1 MKKQTFLFIFLL
13 IGVIAVSLACS
24 LFSGIS
30 EKISETKSTAG
41 AVATDVQQGQQVFS
55 TAKAFAT
62 EFGDSNFMST
72 AKALA
77 TEAKDSGYLETAQAY
92 ITSEAPGAVETLQ
105 AFTTEQGPSLLQTG
119 QAYVT
124 EISQSSG
131 DLPSD
136 IPVVSGE
143 KSMFYASQELV
154 SYFTSEDFQS
164 VLTFYKKEMPN
175 NGWTKYDQGW
185 VENSNSA
192 VIYFEKSDRSVSVTL
207 SINPVDNKTI
217 VMVTITP
224 K

>member
-1 MKKQTFLFIFLL
+1 MKKQSFSTILLL
-13 IGVIAVSLACS
+13 IVITVVGLACS

-30 EKISETKSTAG
+30 EKFNETKSTAES
-41 AVATDVQQGQQVFS
+41 VATDVHQGDQAFS
-55 TAKAFAT
+55 TAKAIAT

-92 ITSEAPGAVETLQ
+92 ITSEAPGALETLQ

-124 EISQSSG
+124 EMSQSKG
-131 DLPSD
+131 ELPSD

-154 SYFTSEDFQS
+154 SYFTSVDFPS
-164 VLTFYKKEMPN
+164 VLSYYKNEMPK

-192 VIYFEKSDRSVSVTL
+192 VLYFEKSDRSVSITL

-217 VMVTITP
+217 VMITITP